1 MIVRMG
7 LLTRKPG
14 LATEQFRQH
23 WREVHGPLAAKLPGL
38 RRYHQNYILGSPQRD
53 PKGAQSDWR
62 LDGISELWFDDPA
75 TMRAAIAPDAYR
87 AVAADEPNCMVQSK
101 AIVAEQNVVLPVE
114 PGNVSQFVK
123 CMSILIR
130 APGLNTAAGRQTGF
144 ETDASMGVARL
155 PGLVGYTLN
164 VVVARMAAGA
174 PAPYET
180 IPVDG
185 LAEIWFRDAETLQA
199 AFASQFALDAQTC
212 ASGLT
217 GTASTWQVEANV
229 VV

>member
-7 LLTRKPG
+7 LLTRKPSVT
-14 LATEQFRQH
+14 TEQFHRH

-38 RRYHQNYILGSPQRD
+38 RRYHQNYIIGSLQLD
-53 PKGAQSDWR
+53 PDGGQGDWR

-75 TMRAAIAPDAYR
+75 AMRAAIGSDAYR
-87 AVAADEPNCMVQSK
+87 AVAADEPNCMVNSK
-101 AIVAEQNVVLPVE
+101 AIVAEQNVIVPLQSGDV
-114 PGNVSQFVK
+114 GRFVK
-123 CMSILIR
+123 CMSILIH
-130 APGLNTAAGRQTGF
+130 AQGVNAAVLRETGI
-144 ETDASMGVARL
+144 EMNSSTVARL
-155 PGLVGYTLN
+155 SGLVGYTLN

-174 PAPYET
+174 PATYEA

-185 LAEIWFRDAETLQA
+185 LAEMWFRDAEALRA
-199 AFASQFALDAQTC
+199 AFASQFARDAEMP

-217 GTASTWQVEANV
+217 ETTSIWQVEVNV